1 MKILWI
7 GGICWNQDGKYKFP
21 LTLPGAVSG
30 SFFQQSIIEG
40 MESFSE
46 EVEVTLLTEYC
57 SNYKKIIPKFCWS
70 HNGTSHDVSVSVIQ
84 VPFFNRISKT

>member
-57 SNYKKIIPKFCWS
+57 SNS
-70 HNGTSHDVSVSVIQ
+70 AGHTMEQ
-84 VPFFNRISKT
+84 VMMCRFL